1 MCLVGRQALLN
12 QSLAVMKENTTVV
25 LCSCLSFVVSASA
38 LPHFY
43 SSFSPVNH
51 VHIHFYFWPWLCLH
65 YFVTSST
72 ASYATEWP
80 NMCWCAVWNYLLT
93 HSSSAVS
100 STKRHVSAMT
110 CCVSM
115 IELCSVNCLRLSFSV
130 VDNSVF
136 QGWLV
141 DMVNKF
147 GTLGGFQLLLSRFQ
161 RNLSVSLIA
170 SLIRLVIKHAVY
182 WQFVYIS
189 IFCVIR
195 LLQHLVCC
203 P

>member
-1 MCLVGRQALLN
+1 
-12 QSLAVMKENTTVV
+12 
-25 LCSCLSFVVSASA
+25 
-38 LPHFY
+38 
-43 SSFSPVNH
+43 
-51 VHIHFYFWPWLCLH
+51 
-65 YFVTSST
+65 
-72 ASYATEWP
+72 
-80 NMCWCAVWNYLLT
+80 
-93 HSSSAVS
+93 
-100 STKRHVSAMT
+100 
-110 CCVSM
+110 M

-182 WQFVYIS
+182 
-189 IFCVIR
+189 
-195 LLQHLVCC
+195 
-203 P
+203 